1 MLYKYIFF
9 ITLFFLFYFSIVKRK
24 MVYYMYIF
32 KKFIQKYNKNETINY
47 KIRAVI
53 ITVIITVNIH
63 ILICK
68 NFQFLRK
75 N

>member
-24 MVYYMYIF
+24 IVYYIYIF

-47 KIRAVI
+47 KIRA
-53 ITVIITVNIH
+53 
-63 ILICK
+63 L
-68 NFQFLRK
+68 L
-75 N
+75 